1 MLAESPQSSPAEVTY
16 PSNSVRELPPT
27 QRTPTTA
34 LVDFDG
40 EVTRVRANNVRGG
53 RVSRQCIGFSV
64 HVGVL
69 LVVALVAL
77 TMMIIEHFGN
87 NAFFFWSS
95 LLTFAIGA
103 ILPAPKL
110 QKNRDA
116 TAAATTSAVVA
127 QQ

>member
-1 MLAESPQSSPAEVTY
+1 MQAESEQSSPAEVTY
-16 PSNSVRELPPT
+16 PSNSVRELPPI

-40 EVTRVRANNVRGG
+40 EVTRVRANTVRGG
-53 RVSRQCIGFSV
+53 RCSRQCIGFSV

-69 LVVALVAL
+69 LVVAIVSLV
-77 TMMIIEHFGN
+77 MMIVEHFGDS
-87 NAFFFWSS
+87 AFFFWSS

-110 QKNRDA
+110 QKSGNA
-116 TAAATTSAVVA
+116 TSAA
-127 QQ
+127 DPNTAHSR

>member
-1 MLAESPQSSPAEVTY
+1 M
-16 PSNSVRELPPT
+16 RELPPT

-40 EVTRVRANNVRGG
+40 EVTRVRAHNVRGG

-69 LVVALVAL
+69 LVVAVVAL

-116 TAAATTSAVVA
+116 TATATTSAVVA

>member
-1 MLAESPQSSPAEVTY
+1 M
-16 PSNSVRELPPT
+16 RELPPT
-27 QRTPTTA
+27 QHTPTTA

-40 EVTRVRANNVRGG
+40 EITRVRANSVRGG

-69 LVVALVAL
+69 LVVAIVAL
-77 TMMIIEHFGN
+77 TMMIVEHFGN

-110 QKNRDA
+110 QKRDA
-116 TAAATTSAVVA
+116 TATTTNTTTA
-127 QQ
+127 QR